1 MNRKAGLQNRLVFQF
16 VSESN
21 SKKNKLCNIFLDYVD
36 IVIKEWHKC
45 RNDQVFQMLHTHPGI
60 FNIILC
66 HTWRIGEKEGDTRVK
81 NFKIGKKLTVTFGI
95 IIMLFLMTAI
105 LAVVGLN
112 STGGNFRDFYTNGY
126 PVSNKTTDMRRGIQ
140 TAMKGL
146 ALSML
151 TSDAQKTQEYISQ
164 VETQMQGVNQ
174 GFDFMK
180 ENFRGDISIIDN
192 ALTLLEKAKP
202 LRSQILELAAQN
214 KNDEAMEVFFEQ
226 YEPFLIQIEELMT
239 RADEATTVLADENYS
254 QSAQRQT
261 FTVLLIIGVVGVALA
276 ATIFLSVYITR
287 SLTRP
292 IQELDMAAKEMAKG
306 NLKIDVGYRSKDEL
320 GNLADSMRT
329 MSDKI
334 SYYMAEI
341 SSAMHQLSNG
351 DLNVKQ
357 RDAFLGDF
365 KPVQDS
371 IRLLVGALNDTLTQI
386 EQSADQVSGG
396 AEQVSSGAQA
406 LSQGATEQASSIE
419 ELAATITEISGQ
431 IQSNAQSALEA
442 RQTVD
447 GVGEKLLESNR
458 QMQTM
463 TKAMDEISASSSEIG
478 KIIKT
483 IEDIAFQTNI
493 LALNAAVE
501 AARAGE
507 AGKGFA
513 VVADEVRSLASKSSE
528 ASKSTAALIENS
540 LKAVEN
546 GTHIADETAQS
557 LLFVVEGTKE
567 ITNQINHIATA
578 STEQSKGATQVQLG
592 IDQISNVVQT
602 NSATAEESAAASEE
616 LSGQAQMLKMLIS
629 KFKLKKTEGYK
640 AQSSGNAEA
649 YLASSAIRPEF
660 EPGSDAKY

>member
-1 MNRKAGLQNRLVFQF
+1 
-16 VSESN
+16 
-21 SKKNKLCNIFLDYVD
+21 
-36 IVIKEWHKC
+36 
-45 RNDQVFQMLHTHPGI
+45 
-60 FNIILC
+60 
-66 HTWRIGEKEGDTRVK
+66 
-81 NFKIGKKLTVTFGI
+81 
-95 IIMLFLMTAI
+95 
-105 LAVVGLN
+105 
-112 STGGNFRDFYTNGY
+112 
-126 PVSNKTTDMRRGIQ
+126 
-140 TAMKGL
+140 
-146 ALSML
+146 
-151 TSDAQKTQEYISQ
+151 
-164 VETQMQGVNQ
+164 
-174 GFDFMK
+174 
-180 ENFRGDISIIDN
+180 
-192 ALTLLEKAKP
+192 
-202 LRSQILELAAQN
+202 
-214 KNDEAMEVFFEQ
+214 
-226 YEPFLIQIEELMT
+226 
-239 RADEATTVLADENYS
+239 
-254 QSAQRQT
+254 
-261 FTVLLIIGVVGVALA
+261 
-276 ATIFLSVYITR
+276 
-287 SLTRP
+287 
-292 IQELDMAAKEMAKG
+292 
-306 NLKIDVGYRSKDEL
+306 
-320 GNLADSMRT
+320 
-329 MSDKI
+329 
-334 SYYMAEI
+334 MAEI